1 MTVTA
6 KKGSVVGGAA
16 WMVAARFA
24 ERGLGFVST
33 MVLAR
38 LLAPSDFGLVAM
50 AMVFV
55 AAADVLGAFGLD
67 WALVRQP
74 GLERRHLDTA
84 WTIRTLLGI
93 TSLIVLG
100 VIAIPA
106 ADFYR
111 EPRIVAMI
119 CVLGVSLLVGAV
131 ENPGVIHFRRSMD
144 FNKEFRLRT
153 AAKVA
158 GAVVAISTALLL
170 RSYWALLFGTL
181 ASRFTATVMSYA
193 MHPHRP
199 RPTLAAREELLGF
212 SIWLWLANILTFVR
226 TRSVEMVLGRIDGP
240 RDLGL
245 FSVSNELSQ
254 LASTELAAPIN
265 RALFSAYAA
274 QGDRAHAVGESY
286 LYANPL
292 IWLISLPIAVGTYLC
307 ASQVILLV
315 LGANWHDSVP
325 LLRTLAIAGFAG
337 LLSSGAIH
345 VYWAI
350 NRARLETFVEAFW
363 VTMLLTLV
371 LTLVPRRGVA
381 GAAEAVLISNLA
393 LVPITMFLL
402 RRFAGVSIRATMQ
415 RTWRVITACL
425 VMYFVVDLVTRG
437 WSPKSTSQAV
447 EQLFTI
453 TVLGAAVYFGA
464 LYGLWRLLGRPVGP
478 EADLLEILRSRFS
491 RRVVGPPAEI
501 HELREAAQDQPAS
514 GATARAAT
522 PEVRV
527 ARLRSAA
534 VERDGQAEVTP
545 TVSVIIPA
553 YNDARFIGQ
562 AIGSVLAQTHRPL
575 DVIVIDDGS
584 RDDTAEIAE
593 SFGPP
598 VRVFRQLNAGA
609 AVARN
614 AGMREARGDYIAFL
628 DADDFW
634 HPRKTEMQLH
644 HLRHCRHCVAVYCNK
659 VEFRED
665 AAQPSWHEPDR
676 VEDLHVVSSDPKVS
690 GWLYLELLRA
700 SILHTSTLMAPRS
713 VLQQVGEFDTS
724 LRKGQDLDY
733 WLRLSRLGPIHMLD
747 SVLSAYRIH
756 PASISHRAMSTNYHA
771 LVVERAVGRFGPAD
785 PAGHRLEDGE
795 LAGILGASWLEFAY
809 QHFRAGAPRL
819 CLQSLQRSL
828 DYRPARMSA
837 WRLRLR
843 ASVAAARA
851 RSS

>member
-84 WTIRTLLGI
+84 WTIRALLGI
-93 TSLIVLG
+93 TSVL
-100 VIAIPA
+100 VLALVAVPA

-119 CVLGVSLLVGAV
+119 MVLGLSLLVAAV
-131 ENPGVIHFRRSMD
+131 ENPGVIHFRRDMD

-153 AAKVA
+153 ASKVA
-158 GAVVAISTALLL
+158 GAFVAVTAAILL
-170 RSYWALLFGTL
+170 RSYWALLLGTL
-181 ASRFTATVMSYA
+181 ASRFTSTAMSYA

-199 RPTLAAREELLGF
+199 RPTLSARRELLGF

-226 TRSVEMVLGRIDGP
+226 TRSVEMVLGRLDGA

-274 QGDRAHAVGESY
+274 QGDRAQAVGESY

-307 ASQVILLV
+307 ASQVVLLV
-315 LGANWHDSVP
+315 LGENWHDAIP

-371 LTLVPRRGVA
+371 LTLVPLRGVA
-381 GAAEAVLISNLA
+381 GAAEAVLISNVA
-393 LVPITMFLL
+393 LVPITMLLL
-402 RRFAGVSIRATMQ
+402 RRFAGVSIRTTAK
-415 RTWRVITACL
+415 RTWRVIVACV
-425 VMYFVVDLVTRG
+425 VMYFVVDWLTHG
-437 WSPKSTSQAV
+437 WVPTSTGQSV
-447 EQLFTI
+447 LQLLAI
-453 TVLGAAVYFGA
+453 TVFGALTYFGT
-464 LYGLWRLLGRPVGP
+464 LYGLWAVLGRPQGP
-478 EADLLEILRSRFS
+478 EADLLEILRSRLGGRAPGKAEDVHALRDVADPS
-491 RRVVGPPAEI
+491 PQKAPAI
-501 HELREAAQDQPAS
+501 A
-514 GATARAAT
+514 ARARPSRQSAAAGG
-522 PEVRV
+522 PEVR
-527 ARLRSAA
+527 
-534 VERDGQAEVTP
+534 P
-545 TVSVIIPA
+545 TVSVVIPA

-575 DVIVIDDGS
+575 DIIVVDDGS

-598 VRVFRQLNAGA
+598 VRVFRQMNAGA

-614 AGMREARGDYIAFL
+614 AGMREARGEYIAFL

-634 HPRKTEMQLH
+634 HPRKTEMQVH
-644 HLRHCRHCVAVYCNK
+644 HLQHCTECVAVYCNK

-665 AAQPSWHEPDR
+665 AAQPAWHEPDR
-676 VEDLHVVSSDPKVS
+676 VEDLHALSRDTRAS

-700 SILHTSTLMAPRS
+700 SILHTSTLMAPRA
-713 VLQQVGEFDTS
+713 VLQEIGEFDTT
-724 LRKGQDLDY
+724 LRKGQDLDF

-756 PASISHRAMSTNYHA
+756 PASISHRAMATNYHA

-785 PAGHRLEDGE
+785 PAGNRLADGE
-795 LAGILGASWLEFAY
+795 LARILGASWLEFAY

-843 ASVAAARA
+843 ATLAAARS
-851 RSS
+851 RGP